1 MELPPKGP
9 LQEVGFIQLI
19 LDSME
24 AKLTGMIRLESG
36 SIIKVVYLQQG
47 NVAFASSNE
56 KTDRLTEVLKR
67 AGKLTP
73 EQIEHAQARLRP
85 NVSLGKTLVELGYIN
100 PKDLLWGA
108 RMQVES
114 ILHQLLFWTQGN
126 YQVIEGPLPKEIVS
140 LNMPIPQII
149 FDGIQKTR
157 DRDWVLQ
164 HIGSPESVFQLDST
178 FHERNA
184 LYKLP
189 VDDTVSRINGKRSLE
204 EIAQASGQ
212 DTFEVCKAVTA
223 LQILGMVQK
232 APEKAPEIEAPIV
245 VTAQEPPAM
254 IQELTPVMPK
264 QDLSLGEV
272 MHIPTV
278 EQLQQAN
285 KEEAAAA
292 KVEPEAPFEPTIV
305 FPKAEAKPA
314 PLVFDMISEPPAVAV
329 EPETEPLH
337 PAQEEE
343 DTESL
348 KETVKPE
355 TPASPVPKPW
365 QSPTPRP
372 APKPAPTMRIT
383 PEPTQAY
390 SAPPISD
397 PDRPAFPMES
407 MSLPKRKS
415 KRPGYSAAI
424 NWKKIALVMAV
435 VTISAIAATLL
446 YTQYLQKPPA
456 REYPILSPSKA
467 LGRPVPETQ
476 PAPSVTVE
484 PAPPVVTKE
493 APEQNKAPLPAMP
506 AQKTPSPSTSLPATK
521 PAPATVAAPTPLGLL
536 KSGRTMDAANSWK
549 KALMPKR
556 SRYTVQLEIACQEST
571 VMEAFQILSDSPELA
586 VVPLDYHGKACYRVL
601 YGVYPTAEEAQA
613 RRGRLPQSFLKQDS
627 PAQVIPLAKALK

>member
-1 MELPPKGP
+1 MELPPKGS

-19 LDSME
+19 LDSMG
-24 AKLTGMIRLESG
+24 AKLTGMIRLEDG

-140 LNMPIPQII
+140 LNMPVPQIV
-149 FDGIQKTR
+149 FDGILKTR

-164 HIGSPESVFQLDST
+164 HIGSPQSVFQLDSN

-189 VDDTVSRINGKRSLE
+189 VDDTVSRMNGKRSLE

-223 LQILGMVQK
+223 LYILDMVQK
-232 APEKAPEIEAPIV
+232 APGKAPAPEAPIV
-245 VTAQEPPAM
+245 VPAMAQEPIAAVP
-254 IQELTPVMPK
+254 ELTPVMPK

-285 KEEAAAA
+285 KEEAAA
-292 KVEPEAPFEPTIV
+292 KMEPEPPFEPTIV
-305 FPKAEAKPA
+305 FPPAKTEPA
-314 PLVFDMISEPPAVAV
+314 PLIFDTTPEPPRISV
-329 EPETEPLH
+329 EPETEPQR
-337 PAQEEE
+337 PVQEEE
-343 DTESL
+343 DTETL
-348 KETVKPE
+348 KETAKPE
-355 TPASPVPKPW
+355 KPAPKPW
-365 QSPTPRP
+365 QPP
-372 APKPAPTMRIT
+372 ASAPAHKPAATLRIT
-383 PEPTQAY
+383 PEPSQRY
-390 SAPPISD
+390 SSPPVSD

-415 KRPGYSAAI
+415 RRPGYSAAI
-424 NWKKIALVMAV
+424 NWKKIALIMGVITVA
-435 VTISAIAATLL
+435 AIAVTLL

-456 REYPILSPSKA
+456 REYPTLSPSKA
-467 LGRPVPETQ
+467 LGRPAPATQ
-476 PAPSVTVE
+476 PAPPVTVE
-484 PAPPVVTKE
+484 PAPPVATKK
-493 APEQNKAPLPAMP
+493 APDQSKTPLPATP
-506 AQKTPSPSTSLPATK
+506 AQKPPVSTTPPPATK
-521 PAPATVAAPTPLGLL
+521 PAPVTVAASGPLGLL
-536 KSGRTMDAANSWK
+536 KSGRTMEAANSWRN
-549 KALMPKR
+549 ALLPKR

-571 VMEAFQILSDSPELA
+571 IMEAFQMLNDSPELA

-613 RRGRLPQSFLKQDS
+613 KRSRLPQDFLRQDS

>member
-19 LDSME
+19 LDSMG
-24 AKLTGMIRLESG
+24 AKLTGMIRLEDG

-140 LNMPIPQII
+140 LNMPVPQIV
-149 FDGIQKTR
+149 FDGILKTR

-164 HIGSPESVFQLDST
+164 HIGSPQSVFQLDSS

-189 VDDTVSRINGKRSLE
+189 VDDTVSRMNGKRSLE

-223 LQILGMVQK
+223 LYILDMVQK
-232 APEKAPEIEAPIV
+232 APGKAAAPEAPIV
-245 VTAQEPPAM
+245 VPEMAREPIAAVP
-254 IQELTPVMPK
+254 ELTPVMPK

-278 EQLQQAN
+278 AQLQQAN
-285 KEEAAAA
+285 KEEAAAQM
-292 KVEPEAPFEPTIV
+292 EPEPPFEPTIV
-305 FPKAEAKPA
+305 FPPAKTEPA
-314 PLVFDMISEPPAVAV
+314 PLIFDTTPEPPRISV
-329 EPETEPLH
+329 EPETEPQQ
-337 PAQEEE
+337 PVQEEE
-343 DTESL
+343 DTETL
-348 KETVKPE
+348 KETAKPE
-355 TPASPVPKPW
+355 KPTPKPW
-365 QSPTPRP
+365 QPPASPP
-372 APKPAPTMRIT
+372 AHKPPATLRIT
-383 PEPTQAY
+383 PEPSQPY
-390 SAPPISD
+390 SSPPVSD

-424 NWKKIALVMAV
+424 NWRKIALIMGVITVAV
-435 VTISAIAATLL
+435 IAVTLL
-446 YTQYLQKPPA
+446 YTQYFQKPPA
-456 REYPILSPSKA
+456 REYPTLSPSKA
-467 LGRPVPETQ
+467 LGRPAPATQ
-476 PAPSVTVE
+476 PAPPVTVE
-484 PAPPVVTKE
+484 PAPPVATKK
-493 APEQNKAPLPAMP
+493 APDQSKTPLPATP
-506 AQKTPSPSTSLPATK
+506 AQKPPVSAAPPPATK
-521 PAPATVAAPTPLGLL
+521 PAPVTVAASGPLGLL
-536 KSGRTMDAANSWK
+536 KSGRTMEAANSWR
-549 KALMPKR
+549 KALLPKR

-571 VMEAFQILSDSPELA
+571 IMEAFQMLNDSPELA

-613 RRGRLPQSFLKQDS
+613 KRSRLPQDFLKQDS
-627 PAQVIPLAKALK
+627 PAQVIPLTKALK